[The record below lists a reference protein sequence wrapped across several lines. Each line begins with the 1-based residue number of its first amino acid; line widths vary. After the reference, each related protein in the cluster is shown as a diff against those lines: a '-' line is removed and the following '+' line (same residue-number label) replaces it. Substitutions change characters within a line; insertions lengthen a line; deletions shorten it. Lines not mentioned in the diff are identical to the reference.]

1 MIQGARVYNND
12 NQVLISSDIENMH
25 YGGQATHTG
34 VSSGLGTFPSYAG
47 SSSSLIEGRCIHT
60 YTFTSAGE
68 PLVFIRPDNYNLW
81 HSVIQQSQN
90 GSTWTFKVLQSGTTS
105 QPPEIHV
112 FVRPSQLPHS
122 TETKGLQVFLD
133 DGTPAFDS
141 RLKPLAIAD
150 GGVSQPPSDPTN
162 GSGLPGETGVIGS
175 SYTAYYANGCSAVT
189 RWNQGTM
196 AAWGGTGN
204 GDTPLDHDFS
214 CSNRYLSNALS
225 TTSTYSN
232 LMFAAPSL
240 AQSVQQ
246 RLIRGYKE
254 DENNDAYY
262 YGCCLCQYYANG
274 QWYWVSYYG
283 GFYIDSIQRHYSTA
297 SWWVMYRNSFRLRS
311 GYIDSGWGTY
321 DAGYS
326 YSSSWEDAGWGGS
339 GGNINTGTLPYTP
352 KTINLQDNAYLIAD
366 VTRYT

>member
-162 GSGLPGETGVIGS
+162 GTGLPGSTGDIGAS
-175 SYTAYYANGCSAVT
+175 HMVYGANGCWGVT
-189 RWNQGTM
+189 RWYQGTM

-204 GDTPLDHDFS
+204 GNTPLDHDFS

-246 RLIRGYKE
+246 RVIRGYKE
-254 DENNDAYY
+254 DEDM
-262 YGCCLCQYYANG
+262 G
-274 QWYWVSYYG
+274 YWCTSCACYWGSNCVSFCGSYV
-283 GFYIDSIQRHYSTA
+283 DSIQRHFSTA
-297 SWWVMYRNSFRLRS
+297 SWWVMYRNAFRLRS
-311 GYIDSGWGTY
+311 GYLDSGWGTY

-326 YSSSWEDAGWGGS
+326 YNATWEDHGWAGS
-339 GGNINTGTLPYTP
+339 GGIVNTGTLPYTP